1 MLLYC
6 HICNTCHR
14 NKEHCHWTVLKAL
27 GLTFLRPHSS
37 GPTVED
43 WVCQRTRCEIGI
55 NWWVG
60 VHAID
65 QMVMIRVASAEV
77 KSVPLTT
84 EPIQSDLTPRLGIE
98 LLVPIF
104 QEKKPLRQM
113 LGAFAYYLHES
124 LKLIFLIM
132 MLLPKQ
138 TYIQNSRQWVGVLVY
153 LETLCLNIL

>member
-27 GLTFLRPHSS
+27 GLIFSCPHSS

-55 NWWVG
+55 NWWVP
-60 VHAID
+60 VHVID
-65 QMVMIRVASAEV
+65 QMVMTRVASAEV

-84 EPIQSDLTPRLGIE
+84 ERIQPDLTLRLGIE

-104 QEKKPLRQM
+104 QEKTPLCQM
-113 LGAFAYYLHES
+113 LGAFFIAYYLHES
-124 LKLIFLIM
+124 LKLIFLMM

-138 TYIQNSRQWVGVLVY
+138 TYIQNSRQWIGVLVY
-153 LETLCLNIL
+153 LEHYA